1 MTLDYYIDYFDSYR
15 TLVIKDGS
23 TTIPGKELERR
34 DLQKVI
40 IPDSVTH
47 IGNRAFAVNSIV
59 ELIIPNSVTLLGK
72 AKRFYFKQNSRINNS

>member
-47 IGNRAFAVNSIV
+47 IGNRAFAVNRIV
-59 ELIIPNSVTLLGK
+59 ELIIPSSVTHIGQSKALL
-72 AKRFYFKQNSRINNS
+72 FQTE